1 MAYDLAGNI
10 VTVTGGGETTS
21 YTYDGANRLTGESY
35 STGGS
40 ISYTYDRFNNRV
52 GMTKGGTTV
61 SYAYD
66 KNNRLTAST
75 ETAGNTVSKYA
86 YYYDHNGN
94 LISRTKDEVQSAQSG
109 TEGNVVLSVDSSPY
123 LNTYAYDGWNRLTSA
138 NTGGILA
145 SYAYRGNNLR
155 ESKTVTA
162 DGTAETTSFV
172 YDGMDIVYD
181 TDGTEAHSYVR
192 GASGLLYSVSG
203 GTATY
208 YRTNFHGDVS
218 ALANSSGT
226 ATQTYKYDSFGNEW
240 TESTSAN
247 PFRYN
252 GEYTDLSSGLIYLRN
267 RYYDPS
273 IGRFISEDPIKDGL
287 NWYVYANNNPIMF
300 FDPFGLAPTTKE
312 AAEMADHIYHWDQNN
327 DKKDRIVS
335 GWRLIDVWWGRESM
349 KMGIYI
355 RNSDD
360 WENPSEYV
368 IVFKGTDNL
377 QNWVNNAEAYLSSK
391 SADMWDAI
399 NYSKGFVG
407 SHSQEITFVGHSK
420 GGGEA
425 IAAATATNKNA
436 ITFNAAN
443 FNFSKY
449 GLTETNKSG
458 IKNYYVDGE
467 VLSAAIGYA
476 RFGTTQPLLPTQY
489 WTVDWS
495 IFGREI
501 KIPAPIKNHYMDAV
515 KRAL

>member
-1 MAYDLAGNI
+1 MQVLRLSATNNGSNNHNHADWADAKLTPKTQ
-10 VTVTGGGETTS
+10 TVDMGYFGYCGE
-21 YTYDGANRLTGESY
+21 
-35 STGGS
+35 
-40 ISYTYDRFNNRV
+40 
-52 GMTKGGTTV
+52 
-61 SYAYD
+61 
-66 KNNRLTAST
+66 
-75 ETAGNTVSKYA
+75 
-86 YYYDHNGN
+86 YYDPE
-94 LISRTKDEVQSAQSG
+94 LD
-109 TEGNVVLSVDSSPY
+109 
-123 LNTYAYDGWNRLTSA
+123 
-138 NTGGILA
+138 
-145 SYAYRGNNLR
+145 
-155 ESKTVTA
+155 
-162 DGTAETTSFV
+162 
-172 YDGMDIVYD
+172 M
-181 TDGTEAHSYVR
+181 
-192 GASGLLYSVSG
+192 
-203 GTATY
+203 
-208 YRTNFHGDVS
+208 
-218 ALANSSGT
+218 
-226 ATQTYKYDSFGNEW
+226 
-240 TESTSAN
+240 
-247 PFRYN
+247 
-252 GEYTDLSSGLIYLRN
+252 IYLRN
-267 RYYDPS
+267 RYYSPG
-273 IGRFISEDPIKDGL
+273 IGRFITEDPARDGA
-287 NWYVYANNNPIMF
+287 NWYAYANNNPIMF

-377 QNWVNNAEAYLSSK
+377 QNWVNNEEAYLSSK

-407 SHSQEITFVGHSK
+407 SHSQEITFVGHLK

-489 WTVDWS
+489 WTVD
-495 IFGREI
+495 
-501 KIPAPIKNHYMDAV
+501 
-515 KRAL
+515 